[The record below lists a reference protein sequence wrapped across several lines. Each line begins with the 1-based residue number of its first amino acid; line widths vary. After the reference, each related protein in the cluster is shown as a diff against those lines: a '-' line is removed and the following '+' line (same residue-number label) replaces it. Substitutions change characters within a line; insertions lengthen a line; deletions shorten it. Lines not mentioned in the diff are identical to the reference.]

1 VNGKGIVTARG
12 LLVLALLTAA
22 CGEPVPAAAPEI
34 DGWLPVVRDDLVLEV
49 DVTGTLRATRSI
61 PIGGPSVADMW
72 DFKIVR
78 MANEGAEVKPEDPVL
93 SFDVSDL
100 ERQLAER
107 TSERDAAAQEMVKK
121 RIDQD
126 LARREGAM
134 KVEEAEATLR
144 KAELKADLPPQYT
157 AELEVKLAKIDLQA
171 ARAEVAAARDR
182 LRYALKLGEAEIEF
196 LRDRHA
202 RADARVQ
209 RLQSAIQQMT
219 VRSPVNGLVVYKM
232 NWRGE
237 KKKVGDS
244 CWAGDECLEVVDV
257 SQMMA
262 DGEVEETES
271 ARLREGQPVILRLEA
286 LPEIEWQ
293 ARIDRLRPTVY
304 RQSPRTPIKV
314 VGVDLKL
321 ARTDRV
327 RMRPGMQFRGRV
339 ETLRAPGTLLVP
351 LEAVFIRPEGPV
363 AFRRGSGGPELVRLT
378 LGRRNGR
385 YAEVLAGLTE
395 GDRVARRD
403 PEREEAGR

>member
-1 VNGKGIVTARG
+1 MRRA
-12 LLVLALLTAA
+12 LVLLALAGCGDPLPSPGGSEEGWAA
-22 CGEPVPAAAPEI
+22 VT
-34 DGWLPVVRDDLVLEV
+34 RDDLVLEV

-61 PIGGPSVADMW
+61 PIGPPSVAEMW

-78 MANEGAEVKPEDPVL
+78 LASEGAEVKENGPVL
-93 SFDVSDL
+93 WFDVSDL

-121 RIDQD
+121 RIDLD
-126 LARREGAM
+126 LIRREGTM
-134 KVEEAEATLR
+134 KVEEAEAALR

-157 AELEVKLAKIDLQA
+157 AALEVRLAQIDLEA
-171 ARAEVAAARDR
+171 GRAELTGAQNR
-182 LRYALKLGEAEIEF
+182 LRYALKLGEAELAF
-196 LRDRHA
+196 LKDRHE
-202 RADARVQ
+202 RAQVRVQ
-209 RLQSAIQQMT
+209 RLESAVKQMT
-219 VRSPVNGLVVYKM
+219 VRSPVGGLVVYRM

-262 DGEVEETES
+262 NGEVEETES
-271 ARLREGQPVILRLEA
+271 ARLREGQAVRLRLEA
-286 LPEIEWQ
+286 LPEIEWI

-314 VGVDLKL
+314 VGVDLTL
-321 ARTDRV
+321 ERTDRV

-351 LEAVFIRPEGPV
+351 LEAVFARPEGPV
-363 AFRRGSGGPELVRLT
+363 AFRRTAGGQEMVALR
-378 LGRRNGR
+378 LGRRNAR
-385 YAEVLAGLTE
+385 YAEVLAGLAE
-395 GDRVARRD
+395 GDRVSRRD
-403 PEREEAGR
+403 LEPEEAAR